1 MIMERESVDE
11 GDAMNCQRCT
21 TIPKTELKNVK
32 VYLQIPTKHHL
43 EPVKNLLENN
53 SLHFQGFDEG
63 FIIQVPDFQRFVDMI
78 EKQGFYDLEKRDIML
93 LPLLEGESLSL
104 STLKR
109 HKSMKEW
116 INLYNGKALL
126 DVLENRRLKIMFHP
140 IINPASNE
148 IYGYEALT
156 RGLDEQGEVIP
167 PVALFQMAKDLDLL
181 FYLDRLCRETII
193 QRASEAGITKKLFI
207 NFIPTSIY
215 DPEKCL
221 KSTDEAIMK
230 HGLNPEQIV
239 FEVVETERV
248 NDFDHLNY
256 ILDYYKRK
264 GYSTALDDIGSG
276 YSSTSSLLALNP
288 DYMKIDMALVR
299 NIHNDPEKQLILQ
312 EYVNVARIKN
322 IRVLAEGIEQVEE
335 LTYLNTLNIDLMQ
348 GYYFAKPSTTP
359 LLTLEEKWEV

>member
-1 MIMERESVDE
+1 
-11 GDAMNCQRCT
+11 MNCQRCS
-21 TIPKTELKNVK
+21 TIPTTELKDVQ

-43 EPVKNLLENN
+43 EPFKNLLVNN
-53 SLHFQGFDEG
+53 SLLFQGFDDG
-63 FIIQVPDFQRFVDMI
+63 FIIQAPDFQRFI
-78 EKQGFYDLEKRDIML
+78 EVLEEQSFYQLEQQDIMI
-93 LPLLEGESLSL
+93 LPLLEGESLTL
-104 STLKR
+104 ATLKR
-109 HKSMKEW
+109 HKSLKEW
-116 INLYNGKALL
+116 LNLYNGKVLL
-126 DVLENRRLKIMFHP
+126 DVLEHKRLKIMFHP
-140 IINPASNE
+140 IVNPVSKE

-156 RGLDEQGEVIP
+156 RGIDEQGEAIP
-167 PVALFQMAKDLDLL
+167 PTALFQMARDLDLL

-193 QRASEAGITKKLFI
+193 QRAAEEGITKKLFI

-230 HGLNPEQIV
+230 YGLKPEQVV
-239 FEVVETERV
+239 FEVVETEQV
-248 NDFDHLNY
+248 KDFDHLNY

-299 NIHNDPEKQLILQ
+299 NIHHDHEKQMILQ
-312 EYVNVARIKN
+312 EYVNVANMKN
-322 IRVLAEGIEQVEE
+322 IRVLAEGIEQFEE
-335 LTYLNTLNIDLMQ
+335 LTYLRTLDIDLMQ

-359 LLTLEEKWEV
+359 LLTL